1 MDEHQ
6 LEKLKFKDQM
16 GNLSN
21 LTFKQ
26 VFKQNPDFVDFTQ
39 KSMSDGKG
47 IFKLWI
53 KYVKIKSIDGFSKN
67 ICESNE

>member
-1 MDEHQ
+1 MDEERLQ
-6 LEKLKFKDQM
+6 NLKFKNEM

-26 VFKQNPDFVDFTQ
+26 VFENNPDFVDFTK
-39 KSMSDGKG
+39 KSMSGGKG

-53 KYVKIKSIDGFSKN
+53 KYVKIKSRDGFSKS
-67 ICESNE
+67 ICESTE

>member
-1 MDEHQ
+1 MDEERLQ
-6 LEKLKFKDQM
+6 NLKFKNEM

-26 VFKQNPDFVDFTQ
+26 VFETNPDFVDFTK
-39 KSMSDGKG
+39 KSMSGGKG

-53 KYVKIKSIDGFSKN
+53 KYVKIKSRDGFSKS
-67 ICESNE
+67 ICESTE

>member
-1 MDEHQ
+1 MDEDRLQ
-6 LEKLKFKDQM
+6 NLKFKNEM

-26 VFKQNPDFVDFTQ
+26 VFENNPDFVDFTK

-47 IFKLWI
+47 IFNLWI
-53 KYVKIKSIDGFSKN
+53 KYVKIKSRDGKV
-67 ICESNE
+67 IQESSE

>member
-1 MDEHQ
+1 MDEAR
-6 LEKLKFKDQM
+6 LEKFKFKDKM

-26 VFKQNPDFVDFTQ
+26 VFEQNPDFVDFTR

-47 IFKLWI
+47 IFKNWI
-53 KYVKIKSIDGFSKN
+53 KYVKIKSKDGFSKS
-67 ICESNE
+67 ICESHE